1 MCERGA
7 GERWLGLNRAPGPHC
22 RVLSPPRHL
31 QPGWEL
37 QHRPFHAFFSHSSSF
52 LCVLAGTPAQASP
65 GWPKAGRDVDVLW
78 FVLCQ
83 GLINPADVPR
93 PGNSLLGHEPPCF
106 AEEMGQEEAV
116 DGLSC
121 QSRAIN
127 LSQGIKNEN
136 KLLDFGISE
145 LQLCTAA
152 RPMTDIWARE
162 VAPVLAVNLSPP
174 PSHRGHLRSRTPRL
188 KPRTAPSFH
197 QSPSPSLFP
206 VVPSC
211 LYPIP
216 SAKSAFGKFPLSLLN

>member
-1 MCERGA
+1 M
-7 GERWLGLNRAPGPHC
+7 
-22 RVLSPPRHL
+22 
-31 QPGWEL
+31 
-37 QHRPFHAFFSHSSSF
+37 
-52 LCVLAGTPAQASP
+52 
-65 GWPKAGRDVDVLW
+65 
-78 FVLCQ
+78 
-83 GLINPADVPR
+83 
-93 PGNSLLGHEPPCF
+93 
-106 AEEMGQEEAV
+106 
-116 DGLSC
+116 DGLSR

-162 VAPVLAVNLSPP
+162 VAPVLAVNLSLP

-197 QSPSPSLFP
+197 QSPSPLSP
-206 VVPSC
+206 AVPSC